1 VWFGPPLS
9 AETYDQCNARIRR
22 VGQKLKQLFIHL
34 SSTPIEKQ
42 VYNLLTNRLLQQDSF
57 LHLLEEASWD

>member
-1 VWFGPPLS
+1 
-9 AETYDQCNARIRR
+9 
-22 VGQKLKQLFIHL
+22 LFAHL

-57 LHLLEEASWD
+57 LSLLEEASWD